1 MKRWAGSLLV
11 LSAVGCSPGESS
23 EDSAEVE
30 GPLEEQFSFVVLADP
45 HISGLVEHEERLTL
59 AVEWINSEATSRGI
73 ELVLVVGD
81 IGWSEE
87 KGFFEELRV
96 QVMLPTRRRSSR
108 GCSVAI
114 GTRCAK

>member
-81 IGWSEE
+81 IGWSDGVERSR
-87 KGFFEELRV
+87 ELLDELEV
-96 QVMLPTRRRSSR
+96 TYVPLM
-108 GCSVAI
+108 GDD
-114 GTRCAK
+114 